1 MTWDLTIASDE
12 RHARFIERAL
22 ASGEVWVLSHR
33 DEAGSWA
40 TSSCAMLDEEDEEI
54 DVPIVPF
61 WSDRAYAQRCAKDAW
76 ADYVPQS
83 LPLAAFIEAVL
94 RDMHEKGVM
103 VGTNWNGD
111 LVGHEAEAIELAQ
124 ELYAA
129 LDAAGM
135 LDHAGDGGDDGAGD
149 GGEDA
154 DDRSEDPRTDGAN
167 A

>member
-1 MTWDLTIASDE
+1 MTYDLTISSDE

-22 ASGEVWVLSHR
+22 ASGEVWVLAHQE
-33 DEAGSWA
+33 EAGSWA
-40 TSSCAMLDEEDEEI
+40 TSSCTMLDENDEEI
-54 DVPIVPF
+54 EVPIVPF
-61 WSDRAYAQRCAKDAW
+61 WSDRAYAQRCVKDQW
-76 ADYVPQS
+76 VDYVPQS
-83 LPLAAFIEAVL
+83 VPLDVFIEAVL

-135 LDHAGDGGDDGAGD
+135 LDHEDDEDG
-149 GGEDA
+149 DA
-154 DDRSEDPRTDGAN
+154 DDEGSDTHGRSPGTDGAN